1 VSPKSKGHP
10 SLPVDDL
17 HPYDMGLVDPSPP
30 AGAATFVLRST
41 DISPLAR
48 LVRRVD
54 AASDG
59 HAGGDAFATG
69 FPSVDKLLGGG
80 VRRGDLVVIGGDVGS
95 GKSSL
100 ALAMA
105 LRMAQGGTTSAFLT
119 HEMSVDRVMERAL
132 AIEGRARVDDIR
144 QGTLDEMTRA
154 AVGATAV
161 RLRDCAPLFET
172 LPRGGADS
180 LANALRQTLD
190 LQVAFIDPLQA
201 LAVGARPRDEEL
213 AAAVRTLKEIAVELN
228 VALVVTS
235 HLHEVPADRA
245 DRRPTLDD
253 LGALGAVKQHADVV
267 LGIYREEMFQPGS
280 GVDGAT
286 ELLIRKNR
294 NGNIGYVD
302 LYFYKQWLRFEDM
315 LDPDR

>member
-1 VSPKSKGHP
+1 
-10 SLPVDDL
+10 L
-17 HPYDMGLVDPSPP
+17 
-30 AGAATFVLRST
+30 LRPT

-59 HAGGDAFATG
+59 ETAADSFATG
-69 FPSVDKLLGGG
+69 FPSVDKWLGGG
-80 VRRGDLVVIGGDVGS
+80 VRRGDLVVIGGDVGC

-100 ALAMA
+100 TLAMA
-105 LRMAQGGTTSAFLT
+105 LRMAQAGTNAAFFT
-119 HEMSVDRVMERAL
+119 HEMSVEWVMERAL
-132 AIEGRARVDDIR
+132 AIEGRARIDEIR
-144 QGTLDEMTRA
+144 RGTLDEFARA

-161 RLRDCAPLFET
+161 RLRDRAPIFDI
-172 LPRGGADS
+172 LPAGGAE
-180 LANALRQTLD
+180 ALRPALQRTLD

-201 LAVGARPRDEEL
+201 LAAGRRSQDEDL
-213 AAAVRTLKEIAVELN
+213 AAALLALKALAIELN

-235 HLHEVPADRA
+235 HLHTSPTG
-245 DRRPTLDD
+245 RPNQRPILDD
-253 LGALGAVKQHADVV
+253 FGALGAVKQHADIV
-267 LGIYREEMFQPGS
+267 LGIYREEMFQPNS

-286 ELLIRKNR
+286 ELLVLKNR
-294 NGNIGYVD
+294 NGNTGYVD

>member
-1 VSPKSKGHP
+1 
-10 SLPVDDL
+10 
-17 HPYDMGLVDPSPP
+17 M
-30 AGAATFVLRST
+30 LRST

-48 LVRRVD
+48 TVRRVD
-54 AASDG
+54 AAADG

-80 VRRGDLVVIGGDVGS
+80 VRRGDLVVVGGDVGS

-100 ALAMA
+100 ATAMA
-105 LRMAQGGTTSAFLT
+105 LRMAQADMTTAFVT

-132 AIEGRARVDDIR
+132 AIEGRARIDDIR
-144 QGTLDEMTRA
+144 QGTLEEMTRA
-154 AVGATAV
+154 AIGATAI
-161 RLRDCAPLFET
+161 RLRDRAPLFET
-172 LPRGGADS
+172 LPKGGVEA
-180 LANALRQTLD
+180 LANLLRQTPD
-190 LQVAFIDPLQA
+190 LQIAFVDSLQG
-201 LAVGARPRDEEL
+201 LATGAQTRDEEL
-213 AAAVRTLKEIAVELN
+213 ATAVRTLKEVAIELN
-228 VALVVTS
+228 VTIVVTS
-235 HLHEVPADRA
+235 HLHDMLTDRA

-253 LGALGAVKQHADVV
+253 FGALGAVKQHADVV

-294 NGNIGYVD
+294 NGNTGYID

>member
-1 VSPKSKGHP
+1 
-10 SLPVDDL
+10 LL
-17 HPYDMGLVDPSPP
+17 
-30 AGAATFVLRST
+30 VLRPT

-59 HAGGDAFATG
+59 ETATDSFATG
-69 FPSVDKLLGGG
+69 FPSIDKWLGSGL
-80 VRRGDLVVIGGDVGS
+80 RRGDLIVLGGDVGS

-105 LRMAQGGTTSAFLT
+105 LRMSQSGTHTAFLT
-119 HEMSVDRVMERAL
+119 HEMSVERVMERAL
-132 AIEGRARVDDIR
+132 AVEGRARIDEIR
-144 QGTLDEMTRA
+144 QGTLDEFARV

-161 RLRDCAPLFET
+161 RLRDRAPIFET
-172 LPRGGADS
+172 LPGGGTEILRG
-180 LANALRQTLD
+180 ALQRTLD

-201 LAVGARPRDEEL
+201 LALGARPQDEDL
-213 AAAVRTLKEIAVELN
+213 ASAIRALKAIAIELN

-235 HLHEVPADRA
+235 HLATNPNDRENH
-245 DRRPTLDD
+245 RPTLDD
-253 LGALGAVKQHADVV
+253 FGALGAVKQHADVV
-267 LGIYREEMFQPGS
+267 LGIYREEMFQPNS

-286 ELLIRKNR
+286 ELLVLKNR
-294 NGNIGYVD
+294 NGNLGYVD